1 MLECL
6 ILGDD
11 LALGISKYK
20 PECAVVA
27 TPGIN
32 SERWVDNNL
41 SLVQSSKVTIIS
53 LTSYD
58 DDGIISRNNLY
69 KIREKIKVGKV
80 VWIIPV
86 SSLSTLNLKAMLE
99 VVASEYKDS
108 IISVAPNER
117 SKDNKHPTEEGYQNI
132 ARKIK

>member
-1 MLECL
+1 MFECL
-6 ILGDD
+6 LLGDD

-27 TPGIN
+27 SPGIN
-32 SERWVDNNL
+32 SEQWVNNNL
-41 SLVQSSKVTIIS
+41 SSVQASKITIIS

-58 DDGIISRNNLY
+58 DLGVLSRRNLY
-69 KIREKIKVGKV
+69 EIRERIKVGKV
-80 VWIIPV
+80 FWIMPL
-86 SSLSTLNLKAMLE
+86 STSSTLNLKAMLE

-108 IISVAPNER
+108 IISVAPKER